1 MTEQEIKE
9 NEKNRKKAAIYSSL
23 IVAVI
28 IAILFLVVF
37 GNNVMPEDLESG
49 GVSVSLGEPDAGG
62 PSEDPS
68 IQQTKSTTVQEQVD
82 EPLLN
87 QDNADAPE
95 VKKTQ
100 KPKPKTEEKPKM
112 DSDVSDILSNLGKR
126 KTEGSGAG
134 TKTGNEGQVDGDG
147 EGNGTDGKGK
157 GGTAGNGVG
166 ISDYSLGNRK
176 LVSAPKN
183 DDEFNVNGKVIVT
196 IWVDRNGKVVRTE
209 IARGSASSIQLRD
222 LAEKLAKK
230 TEFQSSFTDDNLKK
244 GSITFNFKI

>member
-9 NEKNRKKAAIYSSL
+9 NDKNRKKAAIYSSL
-23 IVAVI
+23 IMAAI

-37 GNNVMPEDLESG
+37 GNNFVAEDLESG

-62 PSEDPS
+62 PSDEAS
-68 IQQTKSTTVQEQVD
+68 AEQTKSSTVQEQVD
-82 EPLLN
+82 DPLLS
-87 QDNADAPE
+87 QDNEDAPE
-95 VKKTQ
+95 IKKTD
-100 KPKPKTEEKPKM
+100 KPKPKTEAKPKM
-112 DSDVSDILSNLGKR
+112 DSDVSDILNGLGKR
-126 KTEGSGAG
+126 KTEGTGDG
-134 TKTGNEGQVDGDG
+134 KKTGNEGKENGDGDG
-147 EGNGTDGKGK
+147 DGDGLGK
-157 GGTAGNGVG
+157 GGSAGNGVG

-196 IWVDRNGKVVRTE
+196 IWVDRYGKVTRTE